1 MSNKEETLAGND
13 STRKANDPTPAATSP
28 MRTSAIGDLGNAGTM
43 VTDKDIEDRM
53 KEAMRLARDE
63 KKKMDGVIEDL
74 DEKLNDVLSQQE
86 FEYLKSY
93 NIYVKRKEKD
103 LRDLIE
109 KLNLKNS
116 NNTLKDDKI
125 VTLEK
130 TIQSYRDD
138 QIRMER
144 EKD

>member
-1 MSNKEETLAGND
+1 MSKEETHAGNE
-13 STRKANDPTPAATSP
+13 STRKPNEPTSAVAANASP
-28 MRTSAIGDLGNAGTM
+28 MRTSLVGDLGNNVSGIY
-43 VTDKDIEDRM
+43 TDEEIQKRM
-53 KEAMRLARDE
+53 REAMDGAREE
-63 KKKMDGVIEDL
+63 KKKMDSVIEDL

-116 NNTLKDDKI
+116 NNTLKDEKI
-125 VTLEK
+125 VTLER

-138 QIRMER
+138 
-144 EKD
+144 

>member
-1 MSNKEETLAGND
+1 MADIARYNARMDVIKGLQNKYG
-13 STRKANDPTPAATSP
+13 
-28 MRTSAIGDLGNAGTM
+28 LGQ
-43 VTDKDIEDRM
+43 KS
-53 KEAMRLARDE
+53 K
-63 KKKMDGVIEDL
+63 
-74 DEKLNDVLSQQE
+74 VLSQQE

-116 NNTLKDDKI
+116 NNTLKDEKI

-130 TIQSYRDD
+130 TI
-138 QIRMER
+138 
-144 EKD
+144 